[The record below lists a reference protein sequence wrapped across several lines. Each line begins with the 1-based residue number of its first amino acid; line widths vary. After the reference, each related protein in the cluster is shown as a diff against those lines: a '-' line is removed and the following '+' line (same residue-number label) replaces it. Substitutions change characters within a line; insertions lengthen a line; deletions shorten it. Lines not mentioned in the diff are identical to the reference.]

1 MQTQLVGLMN
11 FDNVL
16 FSLYLYQTQDGF
28 EDLKIFEVMTSLP
41 PHKEKDRMYLY
52 LCFAFFVFVSE
63 AFLYLYHTQDV
74 CVN

>member
-1 MQTQLVGLMN
+1 MQTQFVGLMN

-16 FSLYLYQTQDGF
+16 FSMYLYQTQDGF

-52 LCFAFFVFVSE
+52 LCFAFICI
-63 AFLYLYHTQDV
+63 
-74 CVN
+74 CV